1 MDEDQFPAFDL
12 SVLVYLQHQLLWP
25 VHRRVRVRVEP
36 RIQVRPEPR
45 IQERLE
51 PRIQVRL
58 EPRIQARTAGMDKTT
73 SEKT

>member
-12 SVLVYLQHQLLWP
+12 SVSVYLQHQLLRP

-36 RIQVRPEPR
+36 RIQVRLKPR
-45 IQERLE
+45 IQVRLE
-51 PRIQVRL
+51 PRIQGL

-73 SEKT
+73 MEKT

>member
-36 RIQVRPEPR
+36 RIQ
-45 IQERLE
+45 
-51 PRIQVRL
+51 
-58 EPRIQARTAGMDKTT
+58 ARTAEMDKTT
-73 SEKT
+73 MEKT